1 MNKGNLFRMITSQF
15 FVCYTCTM
23 MATIGFT
30 SLSDPPVTQ
39 IDVCY
44 LWQAALFS
52 LCAVLPGLLYYSK
65 EELSRRQYWI
75 RTAIHTVLL
84 EVILMVLGH
93 VLDMYRGIL
102 GGICFFLTV
111 LVVDGAVR
119 FFTFLEAS
127 STANAIN
134 RALAQRRKQGKSNQ
148 SN

>member
-1 MNKGNLFRMITSQF
+1 MSKGNLFRIITSQF

-23 MATIGFT
+23 MATIAFT
-30 SLSDPPVTQ
+30 RLGDPPVTE
-39 IDVCY
+39 ISVSY

-65 EELSRRQYWI
+65 GELSHRQYWI

-84 EVILMVLGH
+84 EAILMVLGH
-93 VLDMYRGIL
+93 WLDMYRGIV

-111 LVVDGAVR
+111 LIVDAAVR
-119 FFTFLEAS
+119 FFTFLNDS

-134 RALAQRRKQGKSNQ
+134 RELEQRRKQGKSIL
-148 SN
+148 